1 MKNIILIGM
10 MGCGKTTAGHML
22 AQQLGRPF
30 VDCDELME
38 GTTGRTIS
46 QIFAQDGER
55 GFRSLES
62 QVLEQ
67 LSSQEGLVIATGGG
81 AVLSRKNVISLRR
94 NGILVFLDRP
104 IDEICASLDTEGR
117 PLAQEGHHAFVE
129 RHHHRLPLYLSA
141 ADVIIQD
148 FSTPEATVAEILE
161 KISEVGK
168 KFLIINGPNL
178 NLLGKGDVE
187 LYGRENH
194 ENYAS
199 LCTMIQEYAKVH
211 NSTATCFQSNHE
223 GDLIDQIQAADGAY
237 DAIIINP
244 GAYAHYSY
252 AILDALQAVNTPAFE
267 VLIGNIHAREPFRS
281 VSVTASGCVGQIYGL
296 GLQGYLRAMD
306 FFLKGGQ

>member
-1 MKNIILIGM
+1 
-10 MGCGKTTAGHML
+10 
-22 AQQLGRPF
+22 
-30 VDCDELME
+30 
-38 GTTGRTIS
+38 
-46 QIFAQDGER
+46 
-55 GFRSLES
+55 
-62 QVLEQ
+62 VLEQ

-94 NGILVFLDRP
+94 NGILVFLDRS

-178 NLLGKGDVE
+178 NLLSKGDVE
-187 LYGRENH
+187 LYGRENR

-199 LCTMIQEYAKVH
+199 LCTMIEEYAKVH
-211 NSTATCFQSNHE
+211 NSTATCYQSNH
-223 GDLIDQIQAADGAY
+223 D
-237 DAIIINP
+237 
-244 GAYAHYSY
+244 
-252 AILDALQAVNTPAFE
+252 
-267 VLIGNIHAREPFRS
+267 
-281 VSVTASGCVGQIYGL
+281 
-296 GLQGYLRAMD
+296 
-306 FFLKGGQ
+306 